1 MYSNPEVDRLMAEA
15 RATFDPTLRPKLY
28 HRIQELIYDDV
39 PVLWI
44 FYNSE
49 ILAINKRVQGFPA
62 LGLRDALTWL
72 NVVSIA
78 K

>member
-1 MYSNPEVDRLMAEA
+1 M
-15 RATFDPTLRPKLY
+15 
-28 HRIQELIYDDV
+28 IYDDV
-39 PVLWI
+39 PVLWV

-49 ILAINKRVQGFPA
+49 ILAINKRGVNFPD

-72 NVVSIA
+72 NLVSAA